1 MSINS
6 RNKTLSNIVRNG
18 VTYKATSN
26 KLQKLLSTSLENSER
41 LVIFRGQTL
50 IIDPSGTK
58 LRHDN
63 ENSKTPNKF
72 SRFDF
77 GGLTYKPSPSGSFEI
92 DNSHKIRSHLR

>member
-26 KLQKLLSTSLENSER
+26 KLQKLLSTSLESSER

-50 IIDPSGTK
+50 IIDSSGTK

-63 ENSKTPNKF
+63 KNPNKF

-77 GGLTYKPSPSGSFEI
+77 GGLTYKPSSSGAFEI
-92 DNSHKIRSHLR
+92 DNSHKVRSHLR